1 MPKYVY
7 PGLAAAATVLLMLGA
22 AAPATAA
29 PAAIRP
35 LTADTLTVGS
45 ATGANAA
52 VGDKLSAALSG
63 SSTLTTSSGGGITC
77 TAGSFTATVASN
89 NATTATENV
98 TGFNMTTSSCTSTI
112 VGTTSVKSIGLTS
125 GTSPLAT
132 VTAST
137 SQLSVTPSVTVV
149 LNTVLGLP
157 VTCIYSGTAIGTL
170 SNTAH
175 SLTFSGVS
183 VSKQTGSSSVC
194 PASGTFSAG
203 YAPVLDLTQ
212 ASGDVY
218 VN

>member
-1 MPKYVY
+1 MPKYTY

-29 PAAIRP
+29 PATIRP

-45 ATGANAA
+45 TTGANVA
-52 VGDKLSAALSG
+52 VGDKLSAALSVT
-63 SSTLTTSSGGGITC
+63 STLSTSAGSLTC

-98 TGFNMTTSSCTSTI
+98 TGFNLTPSSCTSSI
-112 VGTTSVKSIGLTS
+112 IGTTSVKSVGLTS

-137 SQLSVTPSVTVV
+137 SKLTVTPSVTVV

-157 VTCIYSGTAIGTL
+157 VTCIYSGAATGTL
-170 SNTAH
+170 SNTTH
-175 SLTFSGVS
+175 SLAFSGVA
-183 VSKQTGSSSVC
+183 VTKQTGSSSVC
-194 PASGTFSAG
+194 PSSGTFGAT

-212 ASGDVY
+212 AGGTVY